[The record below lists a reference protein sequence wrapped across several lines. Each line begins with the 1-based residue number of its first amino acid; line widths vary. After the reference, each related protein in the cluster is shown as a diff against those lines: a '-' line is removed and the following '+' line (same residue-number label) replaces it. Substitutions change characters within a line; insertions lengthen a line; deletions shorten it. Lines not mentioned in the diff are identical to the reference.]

1 MTQERN
7 TVINQLLGNTRTG
20 AIALRCA
27 LALSCLA
34 MTGCPHN
41 VDVKLDETLPEVKTT
56 TFTDAVADLGLMS
69 EIYSD
74 KKVRIMPK
82 DILDNTGTS
91 IATNAEVPRDITEMI
106 KSTINAVGGNVIF
119 VPYDPAFML
128 NLYKVG
134 FTDWGDKL
142 VPTIVVSGGI
152 TEFDRGLETHGKNTD
167 LSLEGEINHIN
178 FGWEYSTLDKNSL
191 ASITLDFNVIDFLTN
206 AGIPRVQA
214 VNTIKVHKAL
224 AEDSLGFTIQG
235 NTLGLKGTVKKIQGR
250 HAAVRLLVQ
259 LSMVQLIGKYLALPY
274 WKLLPDGKPDSL
286 VLDKV
291 TARFFDMDE
300 TRKVAK
306 IQEYLAMYGYPVQ
319 INGSLDG
326 TTQSALRDFRSKH
339 PDASGNVDQATYLS
353 LFSNV
358 PVSRE
363 SLARRRSALASA
375 TVQPGAAAVAQAR
388 PAQAPV
394 PTAPAQPAQGA
405 AAKSAE
411 STNLQFLALKTN
423 QAEYAIGD
431 PLQISF
437 AVNAPMYIRLYN
449 VSSTGEITQLLPGSA
464 KSDQPVK
471 PGQSYQV
478 PSTGYSWDISGPAG
492 TDKILAVGSSQPFPR
507 DATLV
512 TRSGDFTKEA
522 QERYS
527 ARAALAIRIR

>member
-1 MTQERN
+1 MIKQF
-7 TVINQLLGNTRTG
+7 LGDTRTG
-20 AIALRCA
+20 TMLLRCA

-106 KSTINAVGGNVIF
+106 KSTLNAVGGNVIF

-167 LSLEGEINHIN
+167 LSLDVDVKKIN

-259 LSMVQLIGKYLALPY
+259 LSMIQLIGKYMALPY

-291 TARFFDMDE
+291 SARFFDLDE

-306 IQEYLAMYGYPVQ
+306 VQEYLAMYGYPVQ
-319 INGSLDG
+319 INGSLDDS
-326 TTQSALRDFRSKH
+326 TQSALRDFRGKH
-339 PDASGNVDQATYLS
+339 PDASGNIDQATYLA

-363 SLARRRSALASA
+363 ALARRRAALAAA
-375 TVQPGAAAVAQAR
+375 TLQPGSLQ
-388 PAQAPV
+388 PAQAKAIPV
-394 PTAPAQPAQGA
+394 AAPAPQTPAPPSKA
-405 AAKSAE
+405 PE
-411 STNLQFLALKTN
+411 SSSLQFVALNTN
-423 QAEYAIGD
+423 QREYAIGD
-431 PLQISF
+431 PLQVSF
-437 AVNAPMYIRLYN
+437 AVNAPMYVRLYN
-449 VSSTGEITQLLPGSA
+449 VSSTGEITQLLPGSG

-471 PGQSYQV
+471 AGQSYQL
-478 PSTGYSWDISGPAG
+478 PSAGYSWDISGPAG
-492 TDKILAVGSSQPFPR
+492 TDKILAVGSADPFPR
-507 DATLV
+507 DIALV

-522 QERYS
+522 QERYN

>member
-1 MTQERN
+1 
-7 TVINQLLGNTRTG
+7 VINQLLGKPRTG
-20 AIALRCA
+20 TLVLRCA

-56 TFTDAVADLGLMS
+56 TFTDAVSELGLMS
-69 EIYSD
+69 EIYGD

-106 KSTINAVGGNVIF
+106 KSTLNAVGGNVIF

-178 FGWEYSTLDKNSL
+178 LGWEYSTLDKNSL

-286 VLDKV
+286 VLDKLS
-291 TARFFDMDE
+291 ARFFDMDD
-300 TRKVAK
+300 TRKIAK
-306 IQEYLAMYGYPVQ
+306 TQEYLAMYGYPVQ
-319 INGSLDG
+319 INGVLDD

-339 PDASGNVDQATYLS
+339 PDASGNVDQATFLA
-353 LFSNV
+353 LFSHL

-363 SLARRRSALASA
+363 VLARRRSALASA
-375 TVQPGAAAVAQAR
+375 SLQPASAPLAQAKAA
-388 PAQAPV
+388 PPQQAQA
-394 PTAPAQPAQGA
+394 APPKA
-405 AAKSAE
+405 AE
-411 STNLQFLALKTN
+411 SANLQFLALKTN
-423 QAEYAIGD
+423 QTEYAIGD
-431 PLQISF
+431 PLTISF

-464 KSDQPVK
+464 KSDQPVR

-478 PSTGYSWDISGPAG
+478 PSAGYSWDISGPAG
-492 TDKILAVGSSQPFPR
+492 TDKILALGSAQPFPR
-507 DATLV
+507 DAALV
-512 TRSGDFTKEA
+512 TRAGDFTREA